1 MSRRRWACIY
11 LGWCLLLLTGCG
23 QVSRRPV
30 VAGSTSAMYPVGILA
45 ESWERGG
52 GQPLAITG
60 VGSTAGLLALERGQ
74 AALAMISRALTPAEE
89 AKGLKAI
96 PIAYDLLV
104 VVVHPS
110 NPVESLTR
118 GQLRAIWEFQ
128 VRHWREVGVAF
139 ENRTLPHGRE
149 YGSGSE
155 AIWSQVIGTDNY
167 DLPIS
172 NASGFLRWEAIND
185 PRAVTYIS
193 LRQFRLGGVKAIR
206 VDGLVHTNP
215 RYPLKHPIFLVLG
228 PKSPQVAQSF
238 IQYARSPVGQRILAD
253 EGLIPLV
260 EAERIGAAAP

>member
-1 MSRRRWACIY
+1 
-11 LGWCLLLLTGCG
+11 LLTGCG
-23 QVSRRPV
+23 QASRRPV

-89 AKGLKAI
+89 AKGLEAI

-110 NPVESLTR
+110 NPVESLTQ
-118 GQLRAIWEFQ
+118 GQLQAIWERW
-128 VRHWREVGVAF
+128 VTDWWEVGGPTGLRA
-139 ENRTLPHGRE
+139 LPHGRE

-155 AIWSQVIGTDNY
+155 AVWSKVIGTENY

-172 NASGFLRWEAIND
+172 NASGFLRWEAMND

-193 LRQFRLGGVKAIR
+193 FRHFRLGGVKAIK
-206 VDGLVHTNP
+206 VDGISHTDP
-215 RYPLKHPIFLVLG
+215 RYPLRHPIFLVVG
-228 PKSPQVAQSF
+228 PKSPPVTRSF
-238 IQYARSPVGQRILAD
+238 IQYARSPVGQRILAE

-260 EAERIGAAAP
+260 EAGGGRSGTATP